1 MHMGERVDAEG
12 GVVDED
18 GAPEEADHETG
29 PAADQPTQ
37 HPEPDR
43 RNEFVPM
50 QPHQLGI
57 AREIGNLDEVGLA
70 VTTSEDPADMAVPEA
85 LVARRVNVAL
95 GVGKQVMMA
104 VLGGPPQHALLRRAL
119 RQQGKNELEG
129 AAGREGAMREVA
141 MIAGPD
147 SEDAQPIEHEANGNR
162 LPSDAGPDRRRA
174 GEMHQHEG
182 DGGGI
187 DDVAVG
193 VARLVFGRSSFC
205 PGRVTVIE
213 RHEYVLQPSGRGPRS
228 YNGAPCVSICI
239 TPASAG
245 PSKALPRRKAAAS
258 WARPCRSTRGQGRVL
273 LPASGGG
280 EVLSRRLPG

>member
-1 MHMGERVDAEG
+1 
-12 GVVDED
+12 
-18 GAPEEADHETG
+18 
-29 PAADQPTQ
+29 
-37 HPEPDR
+37 
-43 RNEFVPM
+43 M

-70 VTTSEDPADMAVPEA
+70 VTASKDPADMAVPEA
-85 LVARRVNVAL
+85 LVARRMNVAL

-104 VLGGPPQHALLRRAL
+104 VLGGPPQHALLRGAL
-119 RQQGKNELEG
+119 RQQGENELEG

-141 MIAGPD
+141 MIAGTD
-147 SEDAQPIEHEANGNR
+147 GEDAQPIEHKANGNR

-193 VARLVFGRSSFC
+193 VARLDFGGSSFR
-205 PGRVTVIE
+205 PGRVAISE
-213 RHEYVLQPSGRGPRS
+213 RHEYVLQPSGRDPSLYRGPVPPFS
-228 YNGAPCVSICI
+228 T

-245 PSKALPRRKAAAS
+245 PSKAMPRRKAAAN
-258 WARPCRSTRGQGRVL
+258 WAGSRPCRSIRGQGPR
-273 LPASGGG
+273 AFAGI
-280 EVLSRRLPG
+280 RRR

>member
-1 MHMGERVDAEG
+1 
-12 GVVDED
+12 
-18 GAPEEADHETG
+18 
-29 PAADQPTQ
+29 
-37 HPEPDR
+37 
-43 RNEFVPM
+43 M

-70 VTTSEDPADMAVPEA
+70 VTASKDPADMAVPEA
-85 LVARRVNVAL
+85 LVARRMNVAL

-104 VLGGPPQHALLRRAL
+104 VLGGPPQHALLRGAL

-147 SEDAQPIEHEANGNR
+147 GEDAQPIEHEANGNR

-193 VARLVFGRSSFC
+193 VARIVFGSSRLC
-205 PGRVTVIE
+205 TGRYEVLE
-213 RHEYVLQPSGRGPRS
+213 RHATGLSPR
-228 YNGAPCVSICI
+228 
-239 TPASAG
+239 T
-245 PSKALPRRKAAAS
+245 RR
-258 WARPCRSTRGQGRVL
+258 TR
-273 LPASGGG
+273 
-280 EVLSRRLPG
+280 ET